1 MSPDR
6 TDFTRASNG
15 MVDESKGNKTAGK
28 EERKKRK
35 GILLLYNWRR
45 EREGEMEVRGKR
57 EEVVMVDS

>member
-28 EERKKRK
+28 EERKKKRDFIIIQLEKRK
-35 GILLLYNWRR
+35 RR
-45 EREGEMEVRGKR
+45 GNGG
-57 EEVVMVDS
+57 